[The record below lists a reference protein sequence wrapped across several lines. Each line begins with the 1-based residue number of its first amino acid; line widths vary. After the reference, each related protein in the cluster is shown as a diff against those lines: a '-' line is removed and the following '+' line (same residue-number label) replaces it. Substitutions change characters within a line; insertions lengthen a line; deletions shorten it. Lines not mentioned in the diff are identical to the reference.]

1 MKKRVPV
8 SEIMTKNVV
17 SVAEQAPLREV
28 LSLMN
33 HNKFRHVPVMQGQQ
47 LSGIV
52 SRTDLN
58 RLTFSSL
65 FRDQESAD
73 EAVLDMLNL
82 SQVMTNKPR
91 TVKPEDSIREVAEI
105 LAKEEFHAL
114 PVVDDQG
121 KLSGIVTTTDVI
133 QYLLEQY

>member
-33 HNKFRHVPVMQGQQ
+33 QNKFRHMPVMQGQQ

-65 FRDQESAD
+65 FTDQESAD

-121 KLSGIVTTTDVI
+121 KLAGIVTTTDVI

>member
-8 SEIMTKNVV
+8 SDIMTKNVV
-17 SVAEQAPLREV
+17 SVAEQAPLKEV

-33 HNKFRHVPVMQGQQ
+33 QNKFRHMPVMQGQQ

-65 FRDQESAD
+65 FTDQESAD

-121 KLSGIVTTTDVI
+121 KLAGIVTTTDVI

>member
-8 SEIMTKNVV
+8 SDIMTKNVV

-33 HNKFRHVPVMQGQQ
+33 QNKFRHMPVMQGQQ

-65 FRDQESAD
+65 FTDQESAD

-121 KLSGIVTTTDVI
+121 KLAGIVTTTDVI